1 MAIQFTWTETFEAS
15 VETQRLVELFEEH
28 IPGVVADLLGTYLE
42 DNGPSDSDTW
52 PVLRAIREEA
62 ARKGEDVTTDVD
74 DVDADE
80 IS

>member
-1 MAIQFTWTETFEAS
+1 MAIRLTWTETFEVD
-15 VETQRLVELFEEH
+15 VETARLVSLFEEH

-52 PVLRAIREEA
+52 PILEAIRVEA
-62 ARKGEDVTTDVD
+62 AGRGETVTTDIN

-80 IS
+80 I